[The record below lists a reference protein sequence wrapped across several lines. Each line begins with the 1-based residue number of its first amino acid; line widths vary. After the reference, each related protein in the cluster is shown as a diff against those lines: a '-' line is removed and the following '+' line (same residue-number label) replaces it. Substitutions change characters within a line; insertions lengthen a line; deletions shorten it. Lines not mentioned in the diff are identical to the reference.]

1 MATSNVSEEQEIVVR
16 LAAKLLEALPSN
28 NLNAWI
34 SSAIAEKLERDAW
47 LKQNSAEAKAISRIA
62 NPIRE
67 EDWVTIGTLDEE
79 FDMEEIARKVKERGY
94 NRKVSITDKS
104 VGN

>member
-34 SSAIAEKLERDAW
+34 SSAIAEKLERETW
-47 LKQNSAEAKAISRIA
+47 LKKNSAEAKAISRIT

-67 EDWVTIGTLDEE
+67 EDWVMIGALDEE
-79 FDMEEIARKVKERGY
+79 FDMEKIARKVKERGY

-104 VGN
+104 VDN